1 MTSLFEKQKS
11 ADEEDA
17 AGGTKAV
24 EHDVLNERRA
34 LGRQAL
40 MELIKDGDRVR
51 ERPGEQE
58 CQPRMESRARHR
70 FDEKCPECE
79 EDGEMRRFPNQELDQ
94 ADAPFRLERYRSSG
108 VLEVDGREDGLGPR
122 PIDAFER

>member
-1 MTSLFEKQKS
+1 MTSLFEQQKP
-11 ADEEDA
+11 ANQEDA
-17 AGGTKAV
+17 TGGTKTV
-24 EHDVLNERRA
+24 EHDVLDERRP
-34 LGRQAL
+34 LGRQTL

-58 CQPRMESRARHR
+58 RQPSMESRARHR

-79 EDGEMRRFPNQELDQ
+79 EDGEVRRFPNQELNQ
-94 ADAPFRLERYRSSG
+94 AGTPFRLERYRSSG
-108 VLEVDGREDGLGPR
+108 ILEVDGREDGLGPR